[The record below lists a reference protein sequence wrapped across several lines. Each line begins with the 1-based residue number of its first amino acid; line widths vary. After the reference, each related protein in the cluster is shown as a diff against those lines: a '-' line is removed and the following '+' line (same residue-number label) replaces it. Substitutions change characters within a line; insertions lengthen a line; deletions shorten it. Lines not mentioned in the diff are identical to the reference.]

1 MGDSAV
7 VGWLVMVQTPS
18 KVLVVVIRSRITCS
32 YVALERAETPVSLT
46 SVLIDFCRYP
56 GVTQGCGLFIP
67 QPQFGVGKKMDAVA
81 PQPVSWSQ
89 NAGVQREGWRWEK
102 EAAVPA

>member
-1 MGDSAV
+1 M
-7 VGWLVMVQTPS
+7 GWLVVVQTPS

-32 YVALERAETPVSLT
+32 YVPLERAETPVSLT

-67 QPQFGVGKKMDAVA
+67 QPQFGVGKKMDD
-81 PQPVSWSQ
+81 
-89 NAGVQREGWRWEK
+89 AGTAACLLVTECRSSKGRLEVGEGGCC
-102 EAAVPA
+102 P